1 MWKRENYATHEII
14 TLYEEQEYK
23 VLEEELAK
31 YKEILYNIH
40 KAFDT
45 CTPINDIEDFIED
58 EKVLEEFEERRD
70 RELKEWTEKSLN
82 VKSVEQ
88 STVEL

>member
-1 MWKRENYATHEII
+1 MWKRENFVTHEIE
-14 TLYEEQEYK
+14 TWYSTEEFNE
-23 VLEEELAK
+23 LEKELAK
-31 YKEILYNIH
+31 YKEMLYNIH

>member
-1 MWKRENYATHEII
+1 MWKRENYKTREVE
-14 TLYEEQEYK
+14 TWYSSNEYK
-23 VLEEELAK
+23 KLEGKLAK
-31 YKEILYNIH
+31 YKEMLYNIY

-58 EKVLEEFEERRD
+58 EEVLEEFEGRRD

-82 VKSVEQ
+82 VKNVE
-88 STVEL
+88 